1 MATTTHSTFSG
12 LLTRKLWLLAAV
24 LIGFFLLSGVAEAQ
38 TTNTA
43 DAIFNGPQNM
53 DQGLQSGLSNITG
66 YAFAILKFL
75 SVIALGVGYYFVT
88 HNGVGKA
95 ILATIAAVLLWFA
108 PVVVNI
114 AQSLGRGAAA
124 QSQVTG
130 GP

>member
-1 MATTTHSTFSG
+1 MATTTRSPFSG
-12 LLTRKLWLLAAV
+12 LLSRKLWLLAAV
-24 LIGFFLLSGVAEAQ
+24 LVGFFLLSGIAHAQ
-38 TTNTA
+38 TTTS

-53 DQGLQSGLSNITG
+53 DQGLQSGLNNITG
-66 YAFAILKFL
+66 YAYAILKFL

-130 GP
+130 

>member
-1 MATTTHSTFSG
+1 MVTTTHSPFSG
-12 LLTRKLWLLAAV
+12 LLSRKLWLLAAV
-24 LIGFFLLSGVAEAQ
+24 LVGSFLLSGVAFAQ
-38 TTNTA
+38 TTTS

-53 DQGLQSGLSNITG
+53 DQGLQSGLNNITG
-66 YAFAILKFL
+66 YAYAILKFL

-130 GP
+130 

>member
-1 MATTTHSTFSG
+1 MATMTHSNLSG
-12 LLTRKLWLLAAV
+12 LLARKLWLLAAV
-24 LIGFFLLSGVAEAQ
+24 LLGFCLFSSVAEAQ
-38 TTNTA
+38 TTTS

-95 ILATIAAVLLWFA
+95 ILATVAAVLLWFA

-130 GP
+130 

>member
-1 MATTTHSTFSG
+1 MATTTHSIFPCLPS
-12 LLTRKLWLLAAV
+12 RKLRLLVAA
-24 LIGFFLLSGVAEAQ
+24 LIGFFLLACLAEAQ
-38 TTNTA
+38 TSTS

-95 ILATIAAVLLWFA
+95 ILATIAAVLLWFS